1 MYIPIQS
8 IILIKNISSS
18 HNLFCQELNIL
29 YDEYGKNGVLAF
41 DVKNEVA
48 AILRVPILPGRYGV
62 LTQVKDELSYVIVYN
77 DCGDVFMLDM

>member
-29 YDEYGKNGVLAF
+29 YDEYGENGVLAF
-41 DVKNEVA
+41 DVKYEVA
-48 AILRVPILPGRYGV
+48 AVLRVPIHL
-62 LTQVKDELSYVIVYN
+62 
-77 DCGDVFMLDM
+77 GDMVC

>member
-18 HNLFCQELNIL
+18 HNPLCQELNIL
-29 YDEYGKNGVLAF
+29 YDEYGENGVLSF

-48 AILRVPILPGRYGV
+48 AVLRVPIPPGRYGV
-62 LTQVKDELSYVIVYN
+62 LTQVKDELSYVNVYN